1 MLSSTA
7 RQQRPTTALSGQ
19 DFPENVHEM
28 AKVPFREETS
38 RGHSGAGRV
47 RDREQELEA
56 GLQSRGAGEDRE
68 QPELAARQQET
79 ETFQRRLCKVC

>member
-1 MLSSTA
+1 M
-7 RQQRPTTALSGQ
+7 
-19 DFPENVHEM
+19 
-28 AKVPFREETS
+28 
-38 RGHSGAGRV
+38 
-47 RDREQELEA
+47 RDREQEPEA